1 MRDFSGKIAVVTGG
15 GAGIGRELTRQ
26 LAEAGC
32 SVAICDVS
40 EEDMTGT
47 VELAMAGAPQGV
59 KVTAFRADVADE
71 KQVGDFAAHV
81 RDEHEIDHIH
91 LLFNNAG
98 VGGGG
103 SFVAGPRENWERTF
117 GVCWYGVYNN
127 ARAFMPMLVAADEGH
142 IVNVS
147 SVNGF
152 WASLGP
158 DTPHTAYSAAKFAVK
173 GFTEALITDLRLH
186 APHVKASVVC
196 PGHIGTSIALNT
208 MREFGL
214 QTDLPGWDGAT
225 EEEARQR
232 GEEFRDT
239 AITSAAEAAKVILDG
254 VKAEQWRI
262 LIGPDAAA
270 IDAAVRATP
279 EAAYEGD
286 FGTSIFANLRSA
298 IGAEDAG

>member
-40 EEDMTGT
+40 EEDMAGT

-59 KVTAFRADVADE
+59 KVTAFRADVGNEA
-71 KQVGDFAAHV
+71 QVQDFAAHV

-103 SFVAGPRENWERTF
+103 SFVEGPRENWERTF
-117 GVCWYGVYNN
+117 NVCWYGVYYN

-214 QTDLPGWDGAT
+214 QTDLPGWDGST

-232 GEEFRDT
+232 GEEFRDN
-239 AITSAAEAAKVILDG
+239 AITSAAEAATIILNE
-254 VKAEQWRI
+254 VKAENWRI
-262 LIGPDAAA
+262 LVGPDAAA